1 MSEHEPQAESS
12 GTFIPPPAA
21 AAMSPAP
28 RWPGALLAG
37 TLLLMALLAPPVEA
51 DGDVPFTVILKAE
64 GPVPANATIEHNISI
79 LWINT
84 DSTENVTHRILLDAD
99 GDGIFNGSADID
111 SGELQAECEQD
122 ENGTLLDEDCSV
134 SFELTFNG
142 TLTNGTFAYLDR
154 PSSGTMHY
162 GNITVEA
169 HGHGEEGED
178 GAHAHD
184 DSHPHDDEE
193 PSTESERAAWLLW
206 VAGLS
211 AGGAALLALLMRQGG
226 SG

>member
-37 TLLLMALLAPPVEA
+37 TLLLMALLAPPAEA

-122 ENGTLLDEDCSV
+122 ENGTLVDEDCRV
-134 SFELTFNG
+134 SFELKFNG
-142 TLTNGTFAYLDR
+142 TLAIGTFAYQDR
-154 PSSGTMHY
+154 LSSGATHY

-184 DSHPHDDEE
+184 DTHAHDDEE
-193 PSTESERAAWLLW
+193 STTESERPAWLLL

-211 AGGAALLALLMRQGG
+211 AGGAALLGALLMR
-226 SG
+226 

>member
-1 MSEHEPQAESS
+1 MFHWRGVAIVLSVLALS
-12 GTFIPPPAA
+12 
-21 AAMSPAP
+21 
-28 RWPGALLAG
+28 LLAS
-37 TLLLMALLAPPVEA
+37 PVEA

-122 ENGTLLDEDCSV
+122 ENGTLVDEDCRV
-134 SFELTFNG
+134 SFELKFNG
-142 TLTNGTFAYLDR
+142 TLAIGTFAYQDWL
-154 PSSGTMHY
+154 SSGATHY

-184 DSHPHDDEE
+184 DTHAHDDEE
-193 PSTESERAAWLLW
+193 PTTESERPAWLLW

>member
-1 MSEHEPQAESS
+1 MFHWKVAVIVLAVLALSLLA
-12 GTFIPPPAA
+12 
-21 AAMSPAP
+21 SPA
-28 RWPGALLAG
+28 
-37 TLLLMALLAPPVEA
+37 EA

-84 DSTENVTHRILLDAD
+84 DDTENVTHHILLDAD
-99 GDGIFNGSADID
+99 GDGVFNGSADII
-111 SGELQAECEQD
+111 SGELQAECEKD
-122 ENGTLLDEDCSV
+122 ENGTLLDEECSV
-134 SFELTFNG
+134 TFELKFNG
-142 TLTNGTFAYLDR
+142 TLTNGTFAYQDR
-154 PSSGTMHY
+154 LSSGTTHY

-178 GAHAHD
+178 GAHAND
-184 DSHPHDDEE
+184 DTHTHNDEV
-193 PSTESERAAWLLW
+193 PMTESERPAWLLW

-226 SG
+226 SS

>member
-1 MSEHEPQAESS
+1 MAS
-12 GTFIPPPAA
+12 GSAHSA
-21 AAMSPAP
+21 
-28 RWPGALLAG
+28 ALLA
-37 TLLLMALLAPPVEA
+37 LALALALLAPPAAA
-51 DGDVPFTVILKAE
+51 DGDAPFTVIIRAS
-64 GPVPANATIEHNISI
+64 GPVPGNASIEENITI

-84 DSTENVTHRILLDAD
+84 DDTENVTHRILLDTD
-99 GDGIFNGSADID
+99 GDGIFNGSADII
-111 SGELQAECEQD
+111 SGELQAECEKD

-134 SFELTFNG
+134 SFKLTFNG

-154 PSSGTMHY
+154 PSSGTTHY

-178 GAHAHD
+178 EAHD
-184 DSHPHDDEE
+184 DSHSHDDEE
-193 PSTESERAAWLLW
+193 PTTESERTVDRIRPPWLLL

-211 AGGAALLALLMRQGG
+211 AGGAALLALLIRQGG